1 MGIWIVLAGI
11 YGAMAVGFA
20 AWGAHGVSA
29 QAALWVERGSQ
40 FQLIHAAALLALAR
54 PCAEGCRLMR
64 PAAGLMAFGVA
75 LFSGSLYLK
84 ALDIALPIPM
94 ITPIGGISMLL
105 SWLLVGLGGWLLH
118 GHGRV

>member
-1 MGIWIVLAGI
+1 MGIWIVLAGV

-20 AWGAHGVSA
+20 AWGAHGVNG
-29 QAALWVERGSQ
+29 QAALWVERGSL

-54 PCAEGCRLMR
+54 PCAEGYRLTR

-94 ITPIGGISMLL
+94 ITPFGGISLLL
-105 SWLLVGLGGWLLH
+105 SWLLLGLAGWLMH
-118 GHGRV
+118 DHGRV